1 MFLCH
6 SCGIFYS
13 ADDVAVDGDD
23 PKHIQWLFD
32 KAKERA
38 DAHNIKG
45 VTYRLTQGMSV
56 LRADAHDIKGGYVL
70 ADTR

>member
-1 MFLCH
+1 MLTI
-6 SCGIFYS
+6 SKGATY
-13 ADDVAVDGDD
+13 
-23 PKHIQWLFD
+23 WLTQG
-32 KAKERA
+32 KSVLQA
-38 DAHNIKG
+38 DAHDIKG